1 MLLAHAIA
9 LSTGGIPLIYLGD
22 EVAQL
27 NDLAYLDDPALAGD
41 SRWVNRPRYP
51 AAAYAQRH
59 DPATPAGAVYA
70 GLTRMIEVRRST
82 AEFAVGPLVAFD
94 ARHPHVL
101 GYQRH
106 GVQDAAASAGPTT
119 TVLVLANL
127 GDEPAQVDALTLSG
141 YGADAHELISDR
153 PVSLARGLVLDGC
166 HVVWL
171 RVTPNPPL
179 PRF

>member
-1 MLLAHAIA
+1 M
-9 LSTGGIPLIYLGD
+9 P
-22 EVAQL
+22 
-27 NDLAYLDDPALAGD
+27 
-41 SRWVNRPRYP
+41 
-51 AAAYAQRH
+51 
-59 DPATPAGAVYA
+59 
-70 GLTRMIEVRRST
+70 
-82 AEFAVGPLVAFD
+82 
-94 ARHPHVL
+94 RHP
-101 GYQRH
+101 R
-106 GVQDAAASAGPTT
+106 GPTT